1 MPIFVS
7 YSSSDRE
14 FADKMAVQLVQN
26 KVPVWFDKWELHAG
40 DSLITKIQQAVAG
53 ASALI
58 VILSRASVESSWC
71 TKELNAALIRELEEQ
86 RVIVVPVLIEDC
98 EVPVFL
104 REKVYADFRRD
115 FDEGLKTVI
124 EAIARVTNEYQARI
138 DEVEFHSDW
147 AIDWNR
153 QPDGL
158 FAVRLTIS
166 EQARNQPY
174 TCLTI
179 VTILCS
185 QEATER
191 YFEKAAVGE
200 EETGRREIV
209 GSLVDSINRSLELT
223 MWLDDQFE
231 QSRVLTI
238 QDEES
243 GASYQVSVAS
253 RRLGE
258 DTGRAILLRTGDQIK
273 QIHRHMTEV
282 AAKG

>member
-1 MPIFVS
+1 MPVFIS

-40 DSLITKIQQAVAG
+40 DSLITKIQQAVGG

-58 VILSRASVESSWC
+58 VILSRASVESPWC
-71 TKELNAALIRELEEQ
+71 TKELNTGLVRELEEK
-86 RVIVVPVLIEDC
+86 RVVVVPVLIEDC
-98 EVPVFL
+98 EIPVFL
-104 REKVYADFRRD
+104 REKMYADFRSD

-138 DEVEFHSDW
+138 EEAEFDSDW

-153 QPDGL
+153 QPNGF

-174 TCLTI
+174 TCLTV
-179 VTILCS
+179 VTIFCS
-185 QEATER
+185 QEATEQ
-191 YFEKAAVGE
+191 YFEKEAAGE
-200 EETGRREIV
+200 GETRRREIV
-209 GSLVDSINRSLELT
+209 GFLVNSIDRGLELT

-231 QSRVLTI
+231 KYRALTI
-238 QDEES
+238 KDEQT